1 MFGKDIP
8 VNEELQRA
16 AQNAENSF
24 LSAMLEQTQQF
35 KKIKQE
41 EGSDRAVEVFM
52 QRIQEEQNPGQ
63 DALSEEGDGAGE
75 EDAGDSIANKWFVQ
89 RMQEEQ
95 NPIIN
100 TECDEFDDAWQ

>member
-41 EGSDRAVEVFM
+41 EGSDRAVEAFM

-63 DALSEEGDGAGE
+63 DALSEEGDGVGE

-95 NPIIN
+95 KPIIN